1 MRILPM
7 TIKYSLHHS
16 PNDCNNI
23 DDVRNEIDKI
33 DYTIIKLLA
42 HRFEYVKA
50 TSQFKKNATDVQAK
64 ARFNS
69 MLDQRM
75 LWATELGLD
84 GEVIK
89 ELFANLVKY
98 FINEEMKHFNNGQKN

>member
-1 MRILPM
+1 
-7 TIKYSLHHS
+7 
-16 PNDCNNI
+16 
-23 DDVRNEIDKI
+23 
-33 DYTIIKLLA
+33 
-42 HRFEYVKA
+42 
-50 TSQFKKNATDVQAK
+50 
-64 ARFNS
+64 